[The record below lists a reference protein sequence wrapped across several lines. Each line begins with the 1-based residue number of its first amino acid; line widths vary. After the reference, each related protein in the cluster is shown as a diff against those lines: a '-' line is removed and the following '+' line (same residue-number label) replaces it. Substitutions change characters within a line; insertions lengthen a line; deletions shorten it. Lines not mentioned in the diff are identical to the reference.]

1 MNHLVSL
8 DDQIGKLVHPDARA
22 HPIDFASHKAF
33 IATRL
38 GLSLGSLALAPLCF
52 VAKASPT
59 AWEAWVLAWLILPFA
74 AVVGVS
80 RSGRLLLGEALS
92 MAAWIGLAVSVTIGT
107 GSSLGLALLLMV
119 PVEAS
124 AAMAS
129 PIVVTALATAIVAAG
144 GLALR
149 SHFGFGEAAGMV
161 LRPLASAAIVGG
173 LCYGGV
179 LALIAGRLALA
190 RKRLDRANH
199 ETYRAF
205 ADIVDDVVVRFDL
218 SGAVREASPASGRVF
233 GIDPR
238 DLMGRGFFERLHVAD
253 RPKFLKLVTDVAASR
268 QARTATLRLRTGR
281 IVQSERGPFNEP
293 VFAWI
298 DLAARMPAARESG
311 GLGRAADPQE
321 RGVVGIVRD
330 ATVRCEQEQAIEQVR
345 SASDR
350 NNAGRDLF
358 LANISHELRTPL
370 NAIIGFS
377 EILSNASIV
386 PDDPAKQR
394 EYAAIIHSSGHHLLA
409 VVNTILDA
417 SKIESGRFDIFP
429 EPFDIGGLIHLCCDM
444 VGLKAEQSRVELVR
458 HVAPGGGEI
467 VGDKRACKQVVL
479 NLLSNALKFTP
490 AEGRVTIDVRP
501 DGTSMLITVSD
512 TGIGVSP
519 RDLPKLG
526 DPFFQARSTY
536 DRAVDGTGL
545 GLSVVRG
552 LVGLHGGHI
561 TIESTPGQGTSV
573 MVRLPL
579 DCRRSIPAPGTL
591 SKIETISR
599 YGSSARRGDM
609 PGSGKVH
616 KIA

>member
-8 DDQIGKLVHPDARA
+8 NDQIGKLVHPDARA
-22 HPIDFASHKAF
+22 HPIEFASHKAF

-59 AWEAWVLAWLILPFA
+59 AWEAWVLACLILPFA
-74 AVVGVS
+74 AAVSVS
-80 RSGRLLLGEALS
+80 RSGRLLVGEALS
-92 MAAWIGLAVSVTIGT
+92 IAAWIGFAVSVTIGT

-124 AAMAS
+124 TAMAS
-129 PIVVTALATAIVAAG
+129 PIVVSALAAAIVTAC

-149 SHFGFGEAAGMV
+149 SHLGLGEAAGLV
-161 LRPLASAAIVGG
+161 LKPLGSVAIVCG

-179 LALIAGRLALA
+179 LALIAGRLDLA

-199 ETYRAF
+199 ESYRAF
-205 ADIVDDVVVRFDL
+205 ANIVDDVVVRFDL

-253 RPKFLKLVTDVAASR
+253 RPEFLKLVIDVATSR
-268 QARTATLRLRTGR
+268 QPRTATLRLRTGR
-281 IVQSERGPFNEP
+281 LVQSERGPFNEP

-298 DLAARMPAARESG
+298 DLAARTPAAQESDA
-311 GLGRAADPQE
+311 LDHAADP
-321 RGVVGIVRD
+321 RDLGVIGIVRD
-330 ATVRCEQEQAIEQVR
+330 ATPRCEQERAIQDVR

-377 EILSNASIV
+377 EILSNDSLIPA
-386 PDDPAKQR
+386 DPVKQR

-429 EPFDIGGLIHLCCDM
+429 EPFDVGGLIALCCDM
-444 VGLKAEQSRVELVR
+444 VGLKAEQSRIELVR
-458 HVAPGGGEI
+458 DISGGGEI
-467 VGDKRACKQVVL
+467 ICDKRACKQVLL
-479 NLLSNALKFTP
+479 NLLSNAIKFTP
-490 AEGRVTIDVRP
+490 AEGRVTIAVRP

-512 TGIGVSP
+512 TGIGISP

-526 DPFFQARSTY
+526 DPFFQAESTY

-552 LVGLHGGHI
+552 LVGLHGGSI

-573 MVRLPL
+573 MVRLPV
-579 DCRRSIPAPGTL
+579 DSRRSIPAPGTL

-599 YGSSARRGDM
+599 YSSSARRGDM
-609 PGSGKVH
+609 PGSGRVH

>member
-8 DDQIGKLVHPDARA
+8 NDQIGKLVHPEARA
-22 HPIDFASHKAF
+22 HPIEFSSHKAF

-38 GLSLGSLALAPLCF
+38 ALSLGSLALAPLCF

-74 AVVGVS
+74 AVVSVS
-80 RSGRLLLGEALS
+80 RSGRLLVGEALS
-92 MAAWIGLAVSVTIGT
+92 IAAWIGLAISVTIGT

-119 PVEAS
+119 PIEAS
-124 AAMAS
+124 TAVAS
-129 PIVVTALATAIVAAG
+129 PIIVTALATAIVTAS

-149 SHFGFGEAAGMV
+149 SHLGFAETAGLV
-161 LRPLASAAIVGG
+161 LRPLGSAAIVGG

-179 LALIAGRLALA
+179 LALIAGRLTLA

-238 DLMGRGFFERLHVAD
+238 ELMGRGLFERLHVAD

-268 QARTATLRLRTGR
+268 QARTETLRLRTGR
-281 IVQSERGPFNEP
+281 LVQSERGLFNEP

-311 GLGRAADPQE
+311 GLERAADPSE
-321 RGVVGIVRD
+321 LGVVGIVRD
-330 ATVRCEQEQAIEQVR
+330 ATARCEQEQVVQQVR

-377 EILSNASIV
+377 EILSNASLV
-386 PDDPAKQR
+386 PGDPVKQR

-417 SKIESGRFDIFP
+417 TKIESGRFDIFP
-429 EPFDIGGLIHLCCDM
+429 EPFDVGALVQLCCDM

-458 HVAPGGGEI
+458 DIAPGVGEI
-467 VGDKRACKQVVL
+467 VGDKRACKQVLL

-490 AEGRVTIDVRP
+490 ADGRVAIAVRP

-512 TGIGVSP
+512 TGIGISA

-526 DPFFQARSTY
+526 DPFFQAQSTY

-552 LVGLHGGHI
+552 LVGLHGGSI
-561 TIESTPGQGTSV
+561 TIESTPGQGTNV

-599 YGSSARRGDM
+599 YASSARRGDR
-609 PGSGKVH
+609 PGSGKVP